1 MRDMNPSKGGD
12 RAEAER
18 VIALMV
24 LAAWADGRVEGS
36 EALAIQRLV
45 SANPLL
51 AHLRP
56 ISAIADETRDR
67 LREKGMDACLAEAC
81 AALADRRYR
90 ELAFQSCAKVMGA
103 DRAFPAEE
111 ESVLLKVQALL
122 GLQPDEAERLL
133 VLATR

>member
-1 MRDMNPSKGGD
+1 MTPTKSGD
-12 RAEAER
+12 RDEAER

-56 ISAIADETRDR
+56 ISAIADETQTR
-67 LREKGMDACLAEAC
+67 LREKGMDVCLEEAC
-81 AALADRRYR
+81 AALRDRIYR
-90 ELAFQSCAKVMGA
+90 ELAFQCCAKVMGA
-103 DRAFPAEE
+103 DRVFPVEE
-111 ESVLLKVQALL
+111 ESVLKKLQGLL
-122 GLQPDEAERLL
+122 GLESADAERLL

>member
-1 MRDMNPSKGGD
+1 MNPTKGGD
-12 RAEAER
+12 RGEAER

-36 EALAIQRLV
+36 EAFAIQRLV

-51 AHLRP
+51 DHLRP
-56 ISAIADETRDR
+56 ISAIADETRER

-81 AALADRRYR
+81 AALPDRTYR
-90 ELAFQSCAKVMGA
+90 ELAFQCCAKVMGA
-103 DRAFPAEE
+103 DRVFPVEE
-111 ESVLLKVQALL
+111 ESVLRKLQGLL
-122 GLQPDEAERLL
+122 GLESGEAERLL